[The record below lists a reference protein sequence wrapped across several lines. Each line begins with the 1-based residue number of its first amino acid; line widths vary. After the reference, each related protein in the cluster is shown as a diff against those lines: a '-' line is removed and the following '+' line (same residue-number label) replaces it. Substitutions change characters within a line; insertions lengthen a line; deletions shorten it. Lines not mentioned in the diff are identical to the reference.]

1 VQPFTFDQAVI
12 AALLFVLG
20 LFIGMFFLA
29 GGKWKRRYRDEI
41 ARREEFERDNA
52 RLERENRE
60 YQSLRQ
66 AADRSPAGTGHT
78 VVRDGDG
85 VTRQTVDRDRD
96 GEPDLV
102 IRRP

>member
-1 VQPFTFDQAVI
+1 MQPFTFDQAVI

-41 ARREEFERDNA
+41 ARREEFER
-52 RLERENRE
+52 ENRE

-66 AADRSPAGTGHT
+66 AAADRSPAGTGHT